1 MRRSTIRRVAALQL
15 VLTMLTGCHPTQP
28 FFRADHSDLQ
38 HYLDTATR
46 IEYPDVQTASLPE
59 ATEAQSPY
67 TVGNDDYSFRDVT
80 LEDCMSIALANTKLV
95 RSLPGSNLQTGDLA
109 TAILASPSG
118 QLRSAYDPAI
128 TSSTT
133 SPQALVIDQN
143 GNRTL
148 PRGAIRANQVAGVE
162 DALSEFDAQYSSFL
176 SYNTTDRQRNT
187 GPNTFTPTP
196 FAAKDTNYQ
205 SAISKRLATGGVAT
219 ARSSTAYSRNNVDAP
234 SIARRTPSDFT
245 QTMEV
250 QLQHPL
256 ARGRGTML
264 NRLPVVLA
272 RINEDISLTQF
283 EEAMRNLSKEVEVAY
298 WDLYC
303 SYWTVE
309 TARAGRDSA
318 LKVWRVANARL
329 QNNVGESAVE
339 AQALAQVHQ
348 FDALLSAALNGV
360 NLPGGDPGVKGRER
374 RLRYLM
380 GLSATDGQLL
390 RPVDKPTIAHTEF
403 DWASI
408 QGETLNR
415 NLDLRSQRWVIKQ
428 RELELISAKN
438 QILPD
443 VNISGLYRWVGVG
456 DDWFGNDGGEEFPGI
471 NGGDNLT
478 SAWES
483 LLGGRYQEVGM
494 RLELTP
500 NAFGARRALAGIRA
514 ARLSMAREHEILRE
528 KENAAIYALSN
539 ELSLMESHYQQ
550 MQFKLNQ
557 WMASERE
564 TKVYSDKAEIG
575 AQGLEQIVDL
585 LLRAQERR
593 ARAQQEYYR
602 AVCEYNKSI
611 VQIHLLKG
619 SLLEYNNIELAEGDW
634 PQKAYSD
641 AQQAALRQAA
651 GIPLGS
657 GASRPSSVSR
667 GTMPTDQFGPV
678 SQNALEGEVIIDQ
691 GEWVEGAVV
700 TPEAT
705 EAMQGTMDGAV
716 ESIEL
721 SSPATEAAQPS
732 ASDATAPS
740 PPLQIG
746 SAAPWSRSTVVGPG
760 RDNAW
765 SRRAGSA
772 STAIDPPPVLPA
784 NALRGGK

>member
-1 MRRSTIRRVAALQL
+1 
-15 VLTMLTGCHPTQP
+15 
-28 FFRADHSDLQ
+28 
-38 HYLDTATR
+38 
-46 IEYPDVQTASLPE
+46 
-59 ATEAQSPY
+59 
-67 TVGNDDYSFRDVT
+67 
-80 LEDCMSIALANTKLV
+80 
-95 RSLPGSNLQTGDLA
+95 
-109 TAILASPSG
+109 
-118 QLRSAYDPAI
+118 
-128 TSSTT
+128 
-133 SPQALVIDQN
+133 
-143 GNRTL
+143 
-148 PRGAIRANQVAGVE
+148 
-162 DALSEFDAQYSSFL
+162 
-176 SYNTTDRQRNT
+176 
-187 GPNTFTPTP
+187 
-196 FAAKDTNYQ
+196 
-205 SAISKRLATGGVAT
+205 
-219 ARSSTAYSRNNVDAP
+219 
-234 SIARRTPSDFT
+234 
-245 QTMEV
+245 
-250 QLQHPL
+250 
-256 ARGRGTML
+256 ML

-283 EEAMRNLSKEVEVAY
+283 EEAMRNLAKEVEVAY

-443 VNISGLYRWVGVG
+443 VNISGLYRWAGVG
-456 DDWFGNDGGEEFPGI
+456 DDWLGNDGGEEFPGI
-471 NGGDNLT
+471 DGGANLT

-611 VQIHLLKG
+611 IQIHLLKG

-634 PQKAYSD
+634 PQKAYYD

-657 GASRPSSVSR
+657 GPSRPSSVSR
-667 GTMPTDQFGPV
+667 GTMPTDQFGPAI
-678 SQNALEGEVIIDQ
+678 QGDLEGEVIIDQ
-691 GEWVEGAVV
+691 GEWVEGAVG

-705 EAMQGTMDGAV
+705 EAIEGATEGAV

-721 SSPATEAAQPS
+721 SSPAMEPIQPS
-732 ASDATAPS
+732 ASDAPAPS

-746 SAAPWSRSTVVGPG
+746 SSAPWGRSTAASPA
-760 RDNAW
+760 RDKSW
-765 SRRAGSA
+765 SRRAGSV
-772 STAIDPPPVLPA
+772 SPNIDQPQVLPA

>member
-1 MRRSTIRRVAALQL
+1 
-15 VLTMLTGCHPTQP
+15 
-28 FFRADHSDLQ
+28 
-38 HYLDTATR
+38 
-46 IEYPDVQTASLPE
+46 
-59 ATEAQSPY
+59 
-67 TVGNDDYSFRDVT
+67 
-80 LEDCMSIALANTKLV
+80 
-95 RSLPGSNLQTGDLA
+95 
-109 TAILASPSG
+109 
-118 QLRSAYDPAI
+118 
-128 TSSTT
+128 
-133 SPQALVIDQN
+133 
-143 GNRTL
+143 
-148 PRGAIRANQVAGVE
+148 
-162 DALSEFDAQYSSFL
+162 
-176 SYNTTDRQRNT
+176 
-187 GPNTFTPTP
+187 
-196 FAAKDTNYQ
+196 
-205 SAISKRLATGGVAT
+205 
-219 ARSSTAYSRNNVDAP
+219 
-234 SIARRTPSDFT
+234 
-245 QTMEV
+245 
-250 QLQHPL
+250 
-256 ARGRGTML
+256 
-264 NRLPVVLA
+264 
-272 RINEDISLTQF
+272 
-283 EEAMRNLSKEVEVAY
+283 
-298 WDLYC
+298 
-303 SYWTVE
+303 
-309 TARAGRDSA
+309 
-318 LKVWRVANARL
+318 
-329 QNNVGESAVE
+329 
-339 AQALAQVHQ
+339 
-348 FDALLSAALNGV
+348 
-360 NLPGGDPGVKGRER
+360 
-374 RLRYLM
+374 
-380 GLSATDGQLL
+380 
-390 RPVDKPTIAHTEF
+390 
-403 DWASI
+403 
-408 QGETLNR
+408 
-415 NLDLRSQRWVIKQ
+415 
-428 RELELISAKN
+428 
-438 QILPD
+438 
-443 VNISGLYRWVGVG
+443 
-456 DDWFGNDGGEEFPGI
+456 
-471 NGGDNLT
+471 
-478 SAWES
+478 
-483 LLGGRYQEVGM
+483 
-494 RLELTP
+494 
-500 NAFGARRALAGIRA
+500 A

-746 SAAPWSRSTVVGPG
+746 SAAPWSRSTAASPG